1 MDPASLA
8 SGGPPGADD
17 PGAAMGLREQVAP
30 STVWPST
37 RCAHAVTYLALD
49 SAAAIEQA
57 RTHLHP
63 KLDLQG
69 DARCVQKRRP
79 SYTEVATEPQ
89 TEATE
94 DSHAAYSSHANGCKM
109 CTGRAVRSRCN
120 PQHLAHYSRIR
131 DAASPRAL
139 QPGAVRKRKHR
150 HVPATMIA
158 AAPGRTIIAS

>member
-37 RCAHAVTYLALD
+37 QCAHAVTYLALD

-57 RTHLHP
+57 RTHLHS

-69 DARCVQKRRP
+69 DARCGDRVTQRWRP
-79 SYTEVATEPQ
+79 SHKQRRQRTGKRHTLRMPM
-89 TEATE
+89 
-94 DSHAAYSSHANGCKM
+94 AAK
-109 CTGRAVRSRCN
+109 RA
-120 PQHLAHYSRIR
+120 R
-131 DAASPRAL
+131 DVLSNSQRTAPRAL
-139 QPGAVRKRKHR
+139 FAHSRPASPQALQSGAVRKRKLG